1 MNTSELEKYL
11 FNCVPIAQSLGI
23 KVIESTPTVV
33 STMTPIQPNKN
44 HLNTVFGGSSSMV
57 CILTAW
63 SLFQNRIIANHL
75 DGQIMIRKQTVN
87 YFKPITSNFLCHAN
101 FNEDLDWSAFQNVYS
116 RTNKARLAIT
126 SRIYQDEQLA
136 VEFEGV
142 FVLLKI

>member
-11 FNCVPIAQSLGI
+11 FNSVPIAQSLGI
-23 KVIESTPTVV
+23 KVIEVESQHV
-33 STMTPIQPNKN
+33 STSTPIQPNKN

-63 SLFQNRIIANHL
+63 SLFQNWIITNHL

-87 YFKPITSNFLCHAN
+87 YFKPITSDFVCDAY
-101 FNEDLDWSAFQNVYS
+101 FNDDLDWDAFLNTFD
-116 RTNKARLAIT
+116 RMHKARLGIT
-126 SRIYQDEQLA
+126 ARIYQDEQLA

-142 FVLLKI
+142 FVLLKA